1 MPPVI
6 SIIGKSKSGKTTLI
20 EKLIPELRRR
30 GFRIGVIKHAFHAFE
45 IDKKGKDSW
54 RHKAAGAEKVVVSS
68 PRFVTMVKDFEGED
82 LDALVNYFSDV
93 DLVITEGFKKEKKPQ
108 IEVFRNAQHQ
118 SPLPMTNQ
126 NLIAMVT
133 DSKLRLNVPTFGL
146 DDITELSDLIEKTY
160 LQPSKPRSRKW
171 MD

>member
-6 SIIGKSKSGKTTLI
+6 SVIGKSKSGKTTLI
-20 EKLIPELRRR
+20 EKLIPELRSR
-30 GFRIGVIKHAFHAFE
+30 GFRIGIIKHAFHEFE

-68 PRFVTMVKDFEGED
+68 PRFVTMIKDFQGEN
-82 LDALVNYFSDV
+82 LEALESYFSDV
-93 DLVITEGFKKEKKPQ
+93 DLVITEGYKKGNKPQ

-118 SPLPMTNQ
+118 NPLSTTNQ

-133 DSKLRLNVPTFGL
+133 DSTLNLDLPVFGL
-146 DDITELSDLIEKTY
+146 DDIDGLADLIEKKY
-160 LQPSKPRSRKW
+160 LQTSKPRG
-171 MD
+171 